1 MVGILPPAQLLRAEL
16 YAASNVLPTL
26 QNILQSLCPAPPCST
41 FILNREASD
50 GRTLGFGLVCRLLPA
65 GFAAAV
71 APPLA
76 GSLSCLPLAGLLGTG
91 WLPVLPTAGRPIR
104 RSGATAK
111 VPVRPKWDIP
121 CLLAAVL
128 QRAVD
133 YLNTLDRLYGACCAR
148 CGHFMLCLLWSF
160 HALPAPA
167 AAAAAAALLLCCR
180 ALCAVVWLRRCT
192 SSQSTVFCTPVD
204 APSAPIA
211 TQCCTAMRAGTRS
224 LASAPTT
231 YRVANAVSLLKR
243 LHHLLFATQCW
254 TAMRAGTR
262 RLASR
267 SASSAPAPTT
277 RCSCTT
283 C

>member
-111 VPVRPKWDIP
+111 VPVRPEWDIP

-148 CGHFMLCLLWSF
+148 CGPVTAPVVVLSCCACCGRFMPC
-160 HALPAPA
+160 P
-167 AAAAAAALLLCCR
+167 LLLPLLLLLRCC
-180 ALCAVVWLRRCT
+180 CAVVRFALW
-192 SSQSTVFCTPVD
+192 SGFAGAHPV
-204 APSAPIA
+204 
-211 TQCCTAMRAGTRS
+211 
-224 LASAPTT
+224 
-231 YRVANAVSLLKR
+231 NLL
-243 LHHLLFATQCW
+243 
-254 TAMRAGTR
+254 
-262 RLASR
+262 
-267 SASSAPAPTT
+267 
-277 RCSCTT
+277 CSVHQ
-283 C
+283 

>member
-1 MVGILPPAQLLRAEL
+1 MIQLPLGSGAPCRSHSGWLWASCCNPRHAKQPAAPPR
-16 YAASNVLPTL
+16 
-26 QNILQSLCPAPPCST
+26 PARPCST
-41 FILNREASD
+41 FILNREASA
-50 GRTLGFGLVCRLLPA
+50 GWAGLWAGLQACYRPGLCCRR
-65 GFAAAV
+65 V
-71 APPLA
+71 AP
-76 GSLSCLPLAGLLGTG
+76 C
-91 WLPVLPTAGRPIR
+91 WLPGLPTAGRPEG
-104 RSGATAK
+104 RSGTPA
-111 VPVRPKWDIP
+111 PLCDQNGRFP
-121 CLLAAVL
+121 CLLASVL

-180 ALCAVVWLRRCT
+180 ALCAVVWLCGCT
-192 SSQSTVFCTPVD
+192 FSPSTVFCTPVD

-211 TQCCTAMRAGTRS
+211 TQCCTAMRAGTPS

-262 RLASR
+262 RRASR